1 MQILDCE
8 QNSEEWM
15 LARAGIPTASEFKT
29 VLAKGRNGA
38 ASVGRRTYMLK
49 LAGERI
55 TGEPAEGF
63 TNKHTERG
71 HALEPEARAYYAFET
86 DNEPRLVGFIK
97 ADDGNVGCSPDSLI
111 GDNGLLEIKTAL
123 PHILGDIIL
132 KDTFPP
138 AHKAQC
144 QGQLWIA
151 EREWIDL
158 VVYYPNMPTFI
169 KRAYRDEEY
178 IAALAQAVSE
188 FNEEL
193 LETTAR
199 INAYGMREA
208 A

>member
-1 MQILDCE
+1 MQVLDVE
-8 QNSEEWM
+8 QNSPEWM
-15 LARAGIPTASEFKT
+15 QARAGIPTASEFKT
-29 VLAKGRNGA
+29 VLAKGRNGS
-38 ASVGRRTYMLK
+38 ASQGRRTYMLK

-86 DNEPRLVGFIK
+86 DNEPALVGFIL
-97 ADDGNVGCSPDSLI
+97 ADDGDVGCSPDSLV

-123 PHILGDIIL
+123 PHILIDTIL
-132 KDTFPP
+132 KDDFPP

-158 VVYYPNMPTFI
+158 VVYWPNMPTFI

-178 IAALAQAVSE
+178 IAKLAQAVSE
-188 FNEEL
+188 FNDEL
-193 LETTAR
+193 NEIVER
-199 INAYGMREA
+199 VNGYGLKEA